1 MTRTPRL
8 LTALLVAAALST
20 PAFSREAPRHAAAE
34 RRPKAAAPVA
44 QGSVLAELWRSLTN
58 VLGEVVTGDI
68 GCGFDPYGTCRPHNE
83 QQPTAENGCGLD
95 PYGTCQP

>member
-20 PAFSREAPRHAAAE
+20 PAFSREAPRRAAAE
-34 RRPKAAAPVA
+34 RPKAAAPAV

-58 VLGEVVTGDI
+58 VWAEVVTSNN
-68 GCGFDPYGTCRPHNE
+68 GCGMDPYGTCRTTKP
-83 QQPTAENGCGLD
+83 QQPTSDSGCGMD
-95 PYGTCQP
+95 PYGSCGN